1 MKFELDI
8 VKSKEN
14 EVLLEA
20 YTCLLDTRYTSIAD
34 RVQKQ
39 NEYLEIFQQ
48 PKIDRRY
55 KVI

>member
-8 VKSKEN
+8 VKSKAN